1 MDVLN
6 FTTRADRDRFDLDQP
21 VDASTD
27 RQSRHDVRRNVYRRV
42 DATRVRDAT
51 RCVDSTSDDF
61 QILHSA
67 SERDSWEMMN
77 FFTFYLLRML
87 LCDSRG
93 RCPAAGRF
101 SEITF
106 VRQRRTQRR
115 EVTGASTVTIV

>member
-77 FFTFYLLRML
+77 FLHSTCYECFYVTHGGDVPPPVDFPRLRSYVNVARKGARL
-87 LCDSRG
+87 
-93 RCPAAGRF
+93 PAL
-101 SEITF
+101 
-106 VRQRRTQRR
+106 RR
-115 EVTGASTVTIV
+115 